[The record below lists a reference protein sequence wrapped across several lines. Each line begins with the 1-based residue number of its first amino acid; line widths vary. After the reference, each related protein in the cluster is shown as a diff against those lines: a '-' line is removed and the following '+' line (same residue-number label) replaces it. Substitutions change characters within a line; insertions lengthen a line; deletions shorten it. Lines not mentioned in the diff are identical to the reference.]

1 MPDLTDELSSRYG
14 KGPLMVQIRQEVK
27 RGGELMATYEME
39 YPTWR
44 EAIHAIA
51 GDLRDGRLEAIT
63 IAGKPV
69 AEADLAALKE
79 QACRSA

>member
-1 MPDLTDELSSRYG
+1 MPDLTDELASRYG
-14 KGPLMVQIRQEVK
+14 AGPPLVQIRQEVK

-44 EAIHAIA
+44 DAIHAIA
-51 GDLRDGRLEAIT
+51 GDLRDGRVEAIT

-69 AEADLAALKE
+69 AEADLDALKD